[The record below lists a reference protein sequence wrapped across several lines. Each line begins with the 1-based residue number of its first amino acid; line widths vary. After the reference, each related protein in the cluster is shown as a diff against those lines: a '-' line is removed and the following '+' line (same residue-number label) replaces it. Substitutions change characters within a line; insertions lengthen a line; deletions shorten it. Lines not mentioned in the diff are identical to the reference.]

1 MSSNRIDAEMVKRGI
16 AQSRERAKE
25 YIQKGYVLVNGV
37 AVKKPSLCVCD
48 EDEISIIGDTL
59 KYVGRGGLKM
69 EAAVNEFK
77 LNLNDFV
84 CVDLGAS
91 TGGFT
96 DCMLQNGAKK
106 VYAIDVGHNQLADKL
121 VNDSRVVN
129 IEGLNVKDVNSS
141 TVNESVD
148 LVCADLSF
156 ISCRYAIE
164 ASMTLLSDNGIA
176 VILIKPQ
183 FEAGKSN
190 ISKGGIVKDKKA
202 HVAVLND
209 ICSYSVNCGFTI
221 KNLIPSPIKGGD
233 GNIEYL
239 MMLVKGNSFTGLLA
253 DYKSI
258 VNSAFEKSRG

>member
-1 MSSNRIDAEMVKRGI
+1 MSLNRVDAEMVNRGI

-25 YIQKGYVLVNGV
+25 YIQKGYVFVNGI
-37 AVKKPSLCVCD
+37 AVVKPSASVSD
-48 EDEISIIGDTL
+48 ADEISIIGETL
-59 KYVGRGGLKM
+59 KYVGRGGLKV
-69 EAAVNEFK
+69 EAAIREFS
-77 LNLNDFV
+77 LDINGFV

-121 VNDSRVVN
+121 VSDTRVVN
-129 IEGLNVKDVNSS
+129 LEGLNVKDVDSN
-141 TVNESVD
+141 TVSEGID

-156 ISCRYAIE
+156 ISCRYAIDAAKE
-164 ASMTLLSDNGIA
+164 LLSENGIA

-183 FEAGKSN
+183 FEAGKAN

-202 HVAVLND
+202 HTSVLSEIHEYISNA
-209 ICSYSVNCGFTI
+209 GF
-221 KNLIPSPIKGGD
+221 KLVDLIPSPIKGGD

-239 MMLVKGNSFTGLLA
+239 AHIVKRNDFTTNFI
-253 DYKSI
+253 DYKAI
-258 VNSAFEKSRG
+258 IDNAFSK